1 MMDIKP
7 SRDSLGGVSIGAE
20 KLKIGEL
27 AKLTGLTKRTIDY
40 YTNMGL
46 LEAERS
52 TSNYRFYDCLCIE
65 KIEYIEKCKKRNQTL
80 EEIKKSL
87 QEKEA
92 EEIDILELRLKMK
105 GLEKELNQVLDQK
118 GDKDA
123 RDLLKKGLSKESFS
137 LIQSLLLLLH

>member
-1 MMDIKP
+1 MIDIKP

-52 TSNYRFYDCLCIE
+52 TSNYRFYDRSCIE
-65 KIEYIEKCKKRNQTL
+65 KIEYIEKCKKRNQSL

-137 LIQSLLLLLH
+137 LIQSLLLFLH